1 MIPVEAYVADLLAG
15 ITALEPV
22 EVDVA
27 DALGCVLADDV
38 VARHAVPPFTN
49 SAMDGFALRAADL
62 GDLDPAT
69 EAVPGADS
77 SEPTTPITLP
87 VAGDIAAGDN
97 AVYRCEPGQAWRIM
111 TGARVPEGA
120 DTVVKVEDTTTPA
133 GIVALPDEVTILRVP
148 RAGANVRHAGED
160 CRVGDVI
167 IRRGEILSPA
177 ALSSAASVGYARLKV
192 RPRVRVGVVSTG
204 DELVSAGNDLDL
216 AQIPDS
222 NSVLLRALLE
232 RADADVVTVTHSGD
246 DAEEF
251 AATLARMCADVD
263 LIVTSG
269 GVSAGAYDVVKA
281 AADTIDLR
289 FNQVA
294 MQPGKPQGFGRV
306 RAGDNSALLC
316 ALPGNPVSVFVSF
329 HVFVRPVLAALTGRG
344 DAAQAVTVA
353 ATTSSGWRSP
363 AGKRQFVPVHVTW
376 PRQAGNTPIA
386 RPTHRLGSRSHF
398 VASLHEATGLAVIA
412 EDVTDVAAWSIIDVI
427 VV

>member
-1 MIPVEAYVADLLAG
+1 MIPVETYVGDLLAE

-22 EVDVA
+22 EVEVV
-27 DALGCVLADDV
+27 DALGCVLAEDV

-62 GDLDPAT
+62 GDFFPA
-69 EAVPGADS
+69 PGADPGK
-77 SEPTTPITLP
+77 PTAPITLP

-97 AVYRCEPGQAWRIM
+97 TAYRCEPGQAWRIM

-120 DTVVKVEDTTTPA
+120 DTIVKVEDTTTPA
-133 GIVALPDEVTILRVP
+133 GIVDLPEQVTIVRVP

-160 CRVGDVI
+160 CRIGDVV
-167 IRRGEILSPA
+167 IRGGEVLSPA

-204 DELVSAGNDLDL
+204 DELVSAGGKLDL

-232 RADADVVTVTHSGD
+232 RADAEVVAVSHSGD
-246 DAEEF
+246 EAEEF

-281 AADTIDLR
+281 AANTIELH
-289 FNQVA
+289 FTQVA
-294 MQPGKPQGFGRV
+294 MQPGKPQAFGRV
-306 RAGDNSALLC
+306 RVGTDTALLC

-329 HVFVRPVLAALTGRG
+329 HVFVRPVLATLTGRT
-344 DAAQAVTVA
+344 DAAQAVTMA
-353 ATTSSGWRSP
+353 ATTSMGWRSP

-376 PRQAGNTPIA
+376 PRQAGETPIA

-398 VASLHEATGLAVIA
+398 VASLHEATGLAVIP